1 MRREPGSSR
10 VALPARRHTP
20 RPSAIRRVL
29 VPRVGVLAVVEI
41 LRELRELERM
51 ERVAHHSELVRLV
64 RADRFLRE
72 AGLRAVREPG
82 RMERDRAD
90 VDAAAR
96 AELAGDVIDH
106 LLGLQI
112 RMVIRNRHCEWIEVE
127 LARAERADDEVPS
140 LERLM

>member
-1 MRREPGSSR
+1 MRREPSSAR
-10 VALPARRHTP
+10 VALPVRRHSL
-20 RPSAIRRVL
+20 SAAVLRVL

-72 AGLRAVREPG
+72 AGLRAVRQPG

-96 AELAGDVIDH
+96 AELAAVSRDWT
-106 LLGLQI
+106 LQ
-112 RMVIRNRHCEWIEVE
+112 M
-127 LARAERADDEVPS
+127 
-140 LERLM
+140 